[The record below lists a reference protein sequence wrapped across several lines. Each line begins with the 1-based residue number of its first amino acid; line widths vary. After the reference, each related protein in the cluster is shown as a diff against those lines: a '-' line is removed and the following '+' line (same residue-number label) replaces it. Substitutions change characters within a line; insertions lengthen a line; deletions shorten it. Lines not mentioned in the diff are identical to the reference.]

1 MILNK
6 RELYSCFLSVISQFL
21 TSLWSNETGELLR
34 VKPLLEM
41 PNGPKLLSRTS
52 WPEDQ

>member
-1 MILNK
+1 MMLNK
-6 RELYSCFLSVISQFL
+6 DELYFRFLSVISQFL
-21 TSLWSNETGELLR
+21 ITLWTNETGELLR
-34 VKPLLEM
+34 VQPLLEM